1 MIDKRVGIIGGSGV
15 DFSKDIKEAQ
25 WVNLDCVY
33 GKPSDLLLYGL
44 LNDVPIAFLP
54 RHARGHI
61 IPTLLSINLSQTL
74 IYYLIL

>member
-61 IPTLLSINLSQTL
+61 IPPD
-74 IYYLIL
+74 